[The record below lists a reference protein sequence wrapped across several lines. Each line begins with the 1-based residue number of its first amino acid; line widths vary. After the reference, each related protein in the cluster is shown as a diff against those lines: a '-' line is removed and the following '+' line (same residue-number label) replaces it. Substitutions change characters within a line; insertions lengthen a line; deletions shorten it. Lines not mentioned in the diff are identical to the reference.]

1 MTWIHT
7 LIALNQME
15 GVTMKED
22 IQCKVIHNI
31 IYYIILH

>member
-15 GVTMKED
+15 EGVTMKKD
-22 IQCKVIHNI
+22 IHCKVIHNKI
-31 IYYIILH
+31 